1 MAENR
6 IDSVDTKWYSVQE
19 AADYLEVSQA
29 TIFRWMKEGTLS
41 FYKVGGATR
50 FSREGLEV
58 LFEKTTGTKEA
69 DVIANRCAACGH
81 GVLVDGHLRGAGKL
95 YFRPTKSAFWVLAEA
110 MVPTRARVCAA
121 CGYIHLHAD
130 TAKLKK
136 LKAKPIEAE
145 RASGGASPTLQKGET
160 VEEKPSEKE
169 QP

>member
-1 MAENR
+1 MTENK

-19 AADYLEVSQA
+19 AADYLGVSQA

-41 FYKVGGATR
+41 YYKMGGATR

-69 DVIANRCAACGH
+69 GAIANRCAACGH
-81 GVLVDGHLRGAGKL
+81 SVLVDGQLRGAGKL
-95 YFRPTKSAFWVLAEA
+95 YFRPAKSAFWVLSEA
-110 MVPTRARVCAA
+110 MVPTQARVCAA

-130 TAKLKK
+130 TTKLKK
-136 LKAKPIEAE
+136 LKAKPVDAE
-145 RASGGASPTLQKGET
+145 ASGGASPTLQKGET
-160 VEEKPSEKE
+160 VQGKPIADE

>member
-1 MAENR
+1 MTEDGFDG
-6 IDSVDTKWYSVQE
+6 IGTKWYSVQE

-69 DVIANRCAACGH
+69 DMIANRCAACGH
-81 GVLVDGHLRGAGKL
+81 GVLLDGQLRGAGKL
-95 YFRPTKSAFWVLAEA
+95 YFRPAKSAFWVLAEA

-136 LKAKPIEAE
+136 LKAKPIDAE
-145 RASGGASPTLQKGET
+145 ASGGASPTLQKGEA
-160 VEEKPSEKE
+160 SEKE

>member
-1 MAENR
+1 MAENK

-19 AADYLEVSQA
+19 AADYLCVSQA

-41 FYKVGGATR
+41 FYKMGGATR

-69 DVIANRCAACGH
+69 GAIANRCAACGH
-81 GVLVDGHLRGAGKL
+81 SVLVDGQFRGAGKL
-95 YFRPTKSAFWVLAEA
+95 YFRPAKSAFWVLSEA
-110 MVPTRARVCAA
+110 IVPTHARVCAA

-136 LKAKPIEAE
+136 LKAKP
-145 RASGGASPTLQKGET
+145 
-160 VEEKPSEKE
+160 VEEKPDAEE

>member
-19 AADYLEVSQA
+19 AADYLGVSQA

-41 FYKVGGATR
+41 FYKMGGATR

-69 DVIANRCAACGH
+69 DAIANRCAACGH
-81 GVLVDGHLRGAGKL
+81 SVLVDGQIRGAGKL
-95 YFRPTKSAFWVLAEA
+95 YFRPAKSAFWVLAEA
-110 MVPTRARVCAA
+110 MVPTHARVCAA

-136 LKAKPIEAE
+136 LKAKP
-145 RASGGASPTLQKGET
+145 
-160 VEEKPSEKE
+160 VEEEPNAEE
-169 QP
+169 QPQPG

>member
-19 AADYLEVSQA
+19 AADYLGVSQA

-41 FYKVGGATR
+41 FYKMGGATR

-69 DVIANRCAACGH
+69 DHIANRCAACGH
-81 GVLVDGHLRGAGKL
+81 SVLVDGQLRGAGKL
-95 YFRPTKSAFWVLAEA
+95 HFRPAKSAFWVLSEA
-110 MVPTRARVCAA
+110 MVPTQARVCAA

-136 LKAKPIEAE
+136 LKATP
-145 RASGGASPTLQKGET
+145 
-160 VEEKPSEKE
+160 VEEKPNDEE

>member
-1 MAENR
+1 MAEDR
-6 IDSVDTKWYSVQE
+6 IDNVDTKWYSVQE
-19 AADYLEVSQA
+19 AADYVGVSQA

-41 FYKVGGATR
+41 FYKMGGATR

-69 DVIANRCAACGH
+69 DHIASRCAACGH
-81 GVLVDGHLRGAGKL
+81 SVLFDGQIRGAGKL
-95 YFRPTKSAFWVLAEA
+95 YFRPAKSAFWVLAEA
-110 MVPTRARVCAA
+110 MVPTHARVCAA

-136 LKAKPIEAE
+136 LKAKPVDAKPDAE
-145 RASGGASPTLQKGET
+145 
-160 VEEKPSEKE
+160 E

>member
-19 AADYLEVSQA
+19 AADYLGVSQA

-41 FYKVGGATR
+41 FYKMGGATR

-69 DVIANRCAACGH
+69 DAIANRCAACGH
-81 GVLVDGHLRGAGKL
+81 SVLVDGQIRGAGKL
-95 YFRPTKSAFWVLAEA
+95 YFRPAKSAFWVLAEA
-110 MVPTRARVCAA
+110 MVPTHARVCAA

-136 LKAKPIEAE
+136 LKAKP
-145 RASGGASPTLQKGET
+145 
-160 VEEKPSEKE
+160 VDEENPNTEE

>member
-1 MAENR
+1 MAEDGFDG
-6 IDSVDTKWYSVQE
+6 IGTKWYSVQE

-69 DVIANRCAACGH
+69 GAIASRCAACGH
-81 GVLVDGHLRGAGKL
+81 SVLVDGQIRGAGKL
-95 YFRPTKSAFWVLAEA
+95 YFRPAKSAFWVLAEA
-110 MVPTRARVCAA
+110 MVPTHARVCAA

-136 LKAKPIEAE
+136 LKPKP
-145 RASGGASPTLQKGET
+145 
-160 VEEKPSEKE
+160 VDEEKPSAEE

>member
-1 MAENR
+1 MAENQ

-19 AADYLEVSQA
+19 AADYLGVSQA

-41 FYKVGGATR
+41 FYKMGGATR

-81 GVLVDGHLRGAGKL
+81 SVLVDGQIRGAGKL
-95 YFRPTKSAFWVLAEA
+95 YFRPAKSAFWVLAEA
-110 MVPTRARVCAA
+110 MVPTHARVCAA

-136 LKAKPIEAE
+136 LKAKP
-145 RASGGASPTLQKGET
+145 
-160 VEEKPSEKE
+160 VDEEKPNNEE